1 MMFQLALS
9 LVLPVVH
16 TDSPSA
22 TVYTVAEMLIPGDME
37 KVIEWA
43 ITILIPHLARERVVT
58 VIAFPESLHT

>member
-1 MMFQLALS
+1 MH
-9 LVLPVVH
+9 PN
-16 TDSPSA
+16 
-22 TVYTVAEMLIPGDME
+22 YTVAEMLIPGDME

>member
-1 MMFQLALS
+1 MWTRQRCVECGTLYR
-9 LVLPVVH
+9 
-16 TDSPSA
+16 
-22 TVYTVAEMLIPGDME
+22 YTVAEMLIPGDME